1 MANTISSAV
10 DVFILNKIQTDT
22 VFNDESIY
30 HTLREYFKND
40 QDLDASSNQ
49 ERLKSIGI
57 AALLHFVRIN
67 WVCYNC
73 THHAVLD
80 ELVHFLTKS
89 FKDPLSFLANH
100 EKYIPS
106 IMVIKVPEFLC
117 LSYSIL
123 NSISSSNLIESIW
136 KIRVLMIKQL
146 IIGYPCQIL
155 FQSISDEIDKL
166 KVYLE
171 PFIEA
176 AETEEEEREC
186 LTFVYLELSQIYL
199 WYRHVQVSNDYLSK
213 ALHQAKIEVNLSARM
228 GRRTKYQVRSKA
240 LLCVEVKRDTVQTPS
255 EIRAER
261 GFNARELAPKNVRLS
276 DDTLLSK
283 IIFEEEMPY
292 LELTCED
299 EAVICGMV
307 EHRIKSSCSSDVL
320 NKEQASAYLDYLIE
334 RGKIWTVIYK
344 SLFMRCLN
352 ERDSR
357 RTLERAMTQLETLTD
372 NIKVKSNYDCN
383 LKMILFFSIMPDP
396 IWTIEKAWAD
406 VLFSLGATKSALDV
420 YDRLEL
426 WELTVSCLVR

>member
-1 MANTISSAV
+1 
-10 DVFILNKIQTDT
+10 
-22 VFNDESIY
+22 
-30 HTLREYFKND
+30 
-40 QDLDASSNQ
+40 
-49 ERLKSIGI
+49 
-57 AALLHFVRIN
+57 
-67 WVCYNC
+67 
-73 THHAVLD
+73 
-80 ELVHFLTKS
+80 
-89 FKDPLSFLANH
+89 
-100 EKYIPS
+100 
-106 IMVIKVPEFLC
+106 
-117 LSYSIL
+117 
-123 NSISSSNLIESIW
+123 
-136 KIRVLMIKQL
+136 MIKQL

-396 IWTIEKAWAD
+396 IWIIEKAWAD

>member
-1 MANTISSAV
+1 
-10 DVFILNKIQTDT
+10 
-22 VFNDESIY
+22 
-30 HTLREYFKND
+30 
-40 QDLDASSNQ
+40 
-49 ERLKSIGI
+49 
-57 AALLHFVRIN
+57 
-67 WVCYNC
+67 
-73 THHAVLD
+73 
-80 ELVHFLTKS
+80 
-89 FKDPLSFLANH
+89 
-100 EKYIPS
+100 
-106 IMVIKVPEFLC
+106 
-117 LSYSIL
+117 
-123 NSISSSNLIESIW
+123 
-136 KIRVLMIKQL
+136 
-146 IIGYPCQIL
+146 
-155 FQSISDEIDKL
+155 
-166 KVYLE
+166 
-171 PFIEA
+171 
-176 AETEEEEREC
+176 
-186 LTFVYLELSQIYL
+186 
-199 WYRHVQVSNDYLSK
+199 
-213 ALHQAKIEVNLSARM
+213 
-228 GRRTKYQVRSKA
+228 
-240 LLCVEVKRDTVQTPS
+240 
-255 EIRAER
+255 
-261 GFNARELAPKNVRLS
+261 
-276 DDTLLSK
+276 
-283 IIFEEEMPY
+283 MPY